1 MHTHVYIR
9 KCACTLRYISGVV
22 CAHSGIYVADVH
34 AHPDIYVGDMC
45 AYPGIHVGDVYA
57 HPGKYQV
64 LCVHIQIYIQVYVQE
79 YICCVF

>member
-1 MHTHVYIR
+1 MHTHVCVR
-9 KCACTLRYISGVV
+9 RCACTLRYISGVV

-34 AHPDIYVGDMC
+34 AHP
-45 AYPGIHVGDVYA
+45 GIHVGDVYA
-57 HPGKYQV
+57 HPGMYQV